1 MELLQQLIS
10 LAQDF
15 LDREPTVALVLGGS
29 LVAAFFTAALRTPKK
44 DAPNSP
50 RNALQSIGLR
60 LLQVGWAL
68 ILVGFLICGVVV
80 MKRCLNEALSDFRQ
94 THGRV
99 SEANYQA
106 VQTIWG
112 PEQSQQ
118 ELTVQFGYD
127 EEVTE
132 RVEFDDPTKPALIKK
147 HMEHRTVPGNAFES
161 ARHEVTLRQNPRKKG
176 SAIYPGYETDATFTY
191 KLRYPGDHDAR
202 ATLRF
207 PMATASMVA
216 NDLAVNLNGT
226 SVLGQ
231 MEIKNGALELGLDVQ
246 KGWTADLEI
255 KFKSRGVSSWYFQ
268 VSEPRVIRDFTLT
281 LHLPDLPKD
290 KLNYPEGCMT
300 PTEITPAKDR
310 RGCTLVY
317 RLGDAVSTKGMGI
330 ALSRP
335 EQPGKVMDAVLAET
349 PTAWTLLFA
358 ATVFGLSLT
367 GIRLA
372 VLFDILV
379 GAAAVFAYGLLGNF
393 HDIVFGFWG
402 SLVVVLVPLFALLT
416 WMVTR
421 AVAGTAGKLLAMEL
435 ILFGILY
442 PSLAGLDA
450 EHQMLYLNLCAVVLL
465 VITTWQIVQWIG
477 GPDAFARTNLNR
489 QASATT

>member
-15 LDREPTVALVLGGS
+15 LNREPTLALVLGGS
-29 LVAAFFTAALRTPKK
+29 FVAAFFTAVLRTHRPER
-44 DAPNSP
+44 P
-50 RNALQSIGLR
+50 RNPLQAVGLR
-60 LLQVGWAL
+60 LLQTGWAL
-68 ILVGFLICGVVV
+68 ILVGFLMCAVVV

-99 SEANYQA
+99 SEANYEA

-118 ELTVQFGYD
+118 ELAVQVGYD

-147 HMEHRTVPGNAFES
+147 HTEHRTVAGNAFES
-161 ARHEVTLRQNPRKKG
+161 ARHDVTLRQNPRQKG
-176 SAIYPGYETDATFTY
+176 SAIYPGYETEAAFTY
-191 KLRYPGDHDAR
+191 KLRYPGDRDAT
-202 ATLRF
+202 ASIRF
-207 PMATASMVA
+207 PMPSASMVA
-216 NDLAVNLNGT
+216 NDLVVNLNGA
-226 SVLGQ
+226 SALSQ
-231 MEIKNGALELGLDVQ
+231 MEIKNGALVLELDVQ

-255 KFKSRGVSSWYFQ
+255 KFKSRGVSYWYFQ
-268 VSEPRVIRDFTLT
+268 ISEPRVIRDFTLT

-300 PTEITPAKDR
+300 PTKITPTADK
-310 RGCTLVY
+310 RGCDLVY

-335 EQPGKVMDAVLAET
+335 EQPGKIMDAVLAET

-358 ATVFGLSLT
+358 ATIFGLSLA
-367 GIRLA
+367 GIRMA

-402 SLVVVLVPLFALLT
+402 SAVVVLVPLFALLA
-416 WMVTR
+416 WMLTR
-421 AVAGTAGKLLAMEL
+421 AVAGSAGKLLAIEL
-435 ILFGILY
+435 VLFGILY

-450 EHQMLYLNLCAVVLL
+450 PRQTLYLNLCAGILL
-465 VITTWQIVQWIG
+465 VITTWQIVRWTG
-477 GPDAFARTNLNR
+477 GSI
-489 QASATT
+489 ASAATVENPVVAT